1 MALIS
6 TGKYLKSDSL
16 SEEGTIHKVSSCSEE
31 QLKTDDG
38 QMERKWILN
47 LSGLKPLILNA
58 TNTRRCVAAFGT
70 AETDDWVGQ
79 EIIAYCDPTIEFGGK
94 IIGGVRL
101 RPVPKKQPA
110 KAKVAPV
117 ASGNIANGDDSIPF

>member
-16 SEEGTIHKVSSCSEE
+16 SEEGTIHKVLSCTEE
-31 QLKTDDG
+31 QLKADDG
-38 QMERKWILN
+38 QMERKWMLT

-117 ASGNIANGDDSIPF
+117 ASGNITNGDDSIPF

>member
-16 SEEGTIHKVSSCSEE
+16 SEEGSVHKVVSCTED
-31 QLKTDDG
+31 QLKADDG
-38 QMERKWILN
+38 SMERKWILT

-94 IIGGVRL
+94 VIGGVRL
-101 RPVPKKQPA
+101 RPVPKRQPA
-110 KAKVAPV
+110 KAKAAPV
-117 ASGNIANGDDSIPF
+117 PAGDGTGDDSIPF

>member
-16 SEEGTIHKVSSCSEE
+16 TEEGSIHKVVSCTEE
-31 QLKTDDG
+31 QLKADDG

-79 EIIAYCDPTIEFGGK
+79 DIIAYCDPTIEFGGK

-101 RPVPKKQPA
+101 RPVPKKQNA
-110 KAKVAPV
+110 KAKSA
-117 ASGNIANGDDSIPF
+117 GDDSITF

>member
-16 SEEGTIHKVSSCSEE
+16 SEEGSIHKVLSCTEE
-31 QLKTDDG
+31 QLKADDG

-110 KAKVAPV
+110 KAKVARV

>member
-16 SEEGTIHKVSSCSEE
+16 TEEGSIHKVVSCTEE
-31 QLKTDDG
+31 QLKADDG
-38 QMERKWILN
+38 SMERKWILN

-70 AETDDWVGQ
+70 AETDVWVGQ
-79 EIIAYCDPTIEFGGK
+79 DIICYCDPTIEFGGK
-94 IIGGVRL
+94 VIGGVRL
-101 RPVPKKQPA
+101 RPVPKKQNA
-110 KAKVAPV
+110 KAKAAPV
-117 ASGNIANGDDSIPF
+117 PAGDETGDDSIPF